1 MKKKIKSA
9 FFSLM
14 FCALF
19 IISGKI
25 FRYLLIDD
33 TSSYTRITFHEMYNQ
48 DNIDVLFVGSSHCYR
63 TFIPEIFDSTWG
75 INSYNA
81 GTSSQ
86 KLDGTYM
93 VIKEAVRYYDIKHI
107 YLELYYNVA
116 FATYKD
122 RTEMTQVYIISDYL
136 RPSLDKIQYLI
147 HASSSDYYVNSF
159 IPARRNWPK
168 LFDIEYV
175 KNLLIKKQSVDYK
188 NYAYTY
194 VTRDTEWYAGKGY
207 VANNNAIEGWNYF
220 SNKNWNNVDFD
231 DVSDDWMNTLRDI
244 IAFCEKEEISLT
256 LVSAPISNF
265 MLSGIGNYDE
275 YVELVQT
282 IIYDTDVDYYD
293 FNLCKEE
300 YFPNT
305 STLFEDADHVN
316 RYGAELASHLLADF
330 INGNISNA

>member
-1 MKKKIKSA
+1 
-9 FFSLM
+9 
-14 FCALF
+14 
-19 IISGKI
+19 
-25 FRYLLIDD
+25 
-33 TSSYTRITFHEMYNQ
+33 
-48 DNIDVLFVGSSHCYR
+48 
-63 TFIPEIFDSTWG
+63 
-75 INSYNA
+75 
-81 GTSSQ
+81 
-86 KLDGTYM
+86 M

-275 YVELVQT
+275 YVEL
-282 IIYDTDVDYYD
+282 I
-293 FNLCKEE
+293 
-300 YFPNT
+300 
-305 STLFEDADHVN
+305 
-316 RYGAELASHLLADF
+316 
-330 INGNISNA
+330 